1 MNATDAIFTLVI
13 AALIA
18 LLGVLLFTGH
28 ATGLIAGYN
37 TLSEEERARYDKRA
51 LGRFMGRVMF
61 VVAGCLCLFAASDIW
76 PGNGLFGIGLTL
88 LVATLVFAIYRANSG
103 DRFLKK

>member
-37 TLSEEERARYDKRA
+37 TLPEEERARYDKRA

-61 VVAGCLCLFAASDIW
+61 VVAGCLCACSPPATSGRETGCSAS
-76 PGNGLFGIGLTL
+76 
-88 LVATLVFAIYRANSG
+88 V
-103 DRFLKK
+103 